1 MINGQERWQIRE
13 CCTHLVAHAHAN
25 TIPKRG
31 TSVVNGATGAF
42 KTVVVLG
49 DETLIHIIATRARK
63 AGEDAIE

>member
-1 MINGQERWQIRE
+1 MPLGSPRPCEHNSK
-13 CCTHLVAHAHAN
+13 
-25 TIPKRG
+25 KR

-63 AGEDAIE
+63 AGEDARE

>member
-1 MINGQERWQIRE
+1 M
-13 CCTHLVAHAHAN
+13 VAHAHAN

-63 AGEDAIE
+63 AGEDARE